1 MKSISKSFYLTLLL
15 FFLQINLFS
24 QNENQVVS
32 LTVTS
37 QGGSQEEAKNNA
49 LRNAIQQ
56 TIGVFISANS
66 ND

>member
-1 MKSISKSFYLTLLL
+1 MKSISKTFFLAVLL
-15 FFLQINLFS
+15 FFLQVNLFS

-49 LRNAIQQ
+49 LRNAI
-56 TIGVFISANS
+56 
-66 ND
+66 